1 MAADCAKTTIFA
13 KQINTLPKRITI
25 HNDRLQTVQ
34 KVTAIAT
41 ILIPFVGTVIAIGSL
56 KVIGCSLPVLM
67 LMATL
72 YAFTMLGI
80 TVWAKRV
87 ILQ

>member
-41 ILIPFVGTVIAIGSL
+41 ILGEGMGFLACPCWLDVHE
-56 KVIGCSLPVLM
+56 
-67 LMATL
+67 
-72 YAFTMLGI
+72 
-80 TVWAKRV
+80 
-87 ILQ
+87 